1 MTLQKAMR
9 VRAELKKE
17 VSNLNVLVHGY
28 SHQISFKGKVPEA
41 EEIAA
46 KRAEKVAALDG
57 LSYEDVVK
65 RMFTLTDAIL
75 ELNTAIENANR
86 EGHNLLFK
94 EAAIKSKLSVVE
106 NQIDMERNIKAETED
121 LEYDY
126 EHMDDK
132 GCFRRV
138 KVTTY
143 NYPLLTDET
152 FGVSLIGLK
161 KQLNRELETVRDE
174 LTAFNATHK
183 IDYELPEG
191 IL

>member
-17 VSNLNVLVHGY
+17 ISNLNDLIHDY
-28 SHQISFKGKVPEA
+28 SHQISFKGKVPGA
-41 EEIAA
+41 EELSI
-46 KRAEKVAALDG
+46 KRAEKVAALYG
-57 LSYEDVVK
+57 MSYEDVVK
-65 RMFTLTDAIL
+65 RMFTL
-75 ELNTAIENANR
+75 
-86 EGHNLLFK
+86 

-106 NQIDMERNIKAETED
+106 YQINMERIIEPETES

-126 EHMDDK
+126 EHMDEK
-132 GCFRRV
+132 GNYKRV
-138 KVTTY
+138 KITSY
-143 NYPLLTDET
+143 NFPMLTDET

-161 KQLNRELETVRDE
+161 KQLNRELERIRDE